1 MYVINN
7 YYLLCYTIVH
17 VNCSDL
23 IICIPTLTHIFPLY
37 TEAFVEY
44 LIGNCLRKQNKI
56 ILEETTPTHK
66 QLYTCTLCMYEQNCV
81 HTCTCT

>member
-1 MYVINN
+1 MHNYV
-7 YYLLCYTIVH
+7 CYTVILLFIMLYT
-17 VNCSDL
+17 CTCGL

-44 LIGNCLRKQNKI
+44 LIGNCLGKQNKI

-81 HTCTCT
+81 HTCT